1 MVNNVYRGRF
11 HTFFHVICW
20 GATLTVICYWIFIY
34 SLNQD
39 VGIIDYKH
47 YYDQP
52 TDVFPVLSICLRN
65 PFSATEFRNKHQD
78 LNETMYLSFLQGK
91 YFSAGYMQI
100 DYNDI
105 RLNMSDYIESYLIEW
120 RNGSESVY
128 EYATKPIKIF
138 DPSFAGF
145 WFLPGSPTFYNCYAL
160 QTPHDYDMTLFA
172 ILIRNTIFPSSIK
185 SENYDMLTFLH
196 YPNQLLVSYKTIKY
210 WFASRDL
217 NSSYSMRFQIR
228 GIEVVHRRNK
238 NGRPCN
244 EEWNNYDHNI
254 IRQHL
259 DNVGCRPPYLGN
271 DTSKVPLCNNKE
283 QMARSLMRIRS
294 DYGSP
299 PPCRSM
305 EKVYYTYSAGDI
317 TKTLWGNPGTFW
329 VNLQIF
335 DPQFKE
341 IFQTR

>member
-1 MVNNVYRGRF
+1 MSNCVSSKLGSVFNFSCWIATIALSTYWMYIFLGDENLVKVEYKKYFDDKKDVY
-11 HTFFHVICW
+11 
-20 GATLTVICYWIFIY
+20 
-34 SLNQD
+34 
-39 VGIIDYKH
+39 
-47 YYDQP
+47 P
-52 TDVFPVLSICLRN
+52 
-65 PFSATEFRNKHQD
+65 E
-78 LNETMYLSFLQGK
+78 LSFCLKDAISEKKLSQTSSQLNVSTYLDFLKGRYFHPSMLNIK
-91 YFSAGYMQI
+91 YE
-100 DYNDI
+100 DI
-105 RLNMSDYIESYLIEW
+105 IKNMSDYIESYLIEW

-172 ILIRNTIFPSSIK
+172 ILIRNSIFPSSIK

-244 EEWNNYDHNI
+244 EEWNDYDHNI
-254 IRQHL
+254 IQQHL
-259 DNVGCRPPYLGN
+259 DNVGCRPPYVEN
-271 DTSKVPLCNNKE
+271 DVSELPLCSNKE
-283 QMARSLMRIRS
+283 EMAGAMLLLKSD
-294 DYGSP
+294 DYGSR

-305 EKVYYTYSAGDI
+305 ERIHYTFNEETMES
-317 TKTLWGNPGTFW
+317 TVWMNPGTFW
-329 VNLQIF
+329 
-335 DPQFKE
+335 
-341 IFQTR
+341 TCSHHTTYS